1 MLERFFPNYYTDK
14 VSDLEIA
21 FFTERKI
28 KGIIIDIDN
37 TLIDYYENITEDTFE
52 VIWPKSFQN

>member
-14 VSDLEIA
+14 VSDLEVS

-28 KGIIIDIDN
+28 KGKKQFII
-37 TLIDYYENITEDTFE
+37 
-52 VIWPKSFQN
+52 